1 MQQRLPRSISFGC
14 REKDDKNRSYFSK
27 FYIDVF
33 IKAAH
38 AGSRN
43 LGLTTA
49 SLWRGRWGL
58 SCIPSYYK
66 KRDVSVIVITVP
78 GQW

>member
-38 AGSRN
+38 AGSYVTLALLR
-43 LGLTTA
+43 LVYREEDGDSRAYQTITT
-49 SLWRGRWGL
+49 RRMMFM
-58 SCIPSYYK
+58 
-66 KRDVSVIVITVP
+66 
-78 GQW
+78 

>member
-38 AGSRN
+38 AGSYVTLALLR
-43 LGLTTA
+43 LVYGGEDGA
-49 SLWRGRWGL
+49 SRAYQAITRRGMFL
-58 SCIPSYYK
+58 
-66 KRDVSVIVITVP
+66 
-78 GQW
+78 